1 MACRRILVLYGS
13 QTGTAQEVS
22 ERIWREAKQFHLSGP
37 VQSMDEYPI
46 TQLLHE
52 QYVVFVCSTT
62 GQGEEPD
69 NMKTFWKFLLR
80 KNLPANSL
88 QSLKFAVLGL
98 GDSSYAK
105 FNYAAKK
112 LFRRLLNLGG
122 TSLLPVGLAD
132 DQHDLGADAVIDP
145 WISQL
150 WDCLLK
156 ELPLPAGYTV
166 NANTKICPRWN
177 IEILETNEEIK
188 PIPIPSKFKGFQSKV
203 KFNDRT
209 TSSTHFQDVRFIS
222 FNECPLDMSYQP
234 GDVLMVRPQNL
245 PENVKL
251 LMDLLTG
258 EDAKHAGSKLAKETV
273 FSVTQ
278 YDPDMA
284 VPEPL
289 ENPQT
294 LINLA
299 THYWDLNALPR
310 RYMLKLLSEVTPN
323 ELEME
328 KLQEMA
334 SPEGQEMMYDYL
346 NRPRRTILEL
356 LADFPH
362 ATAHIPFPLLFEL
375 FTPIRP
381 RAFSI
386 ASAPETHRGELHILV
401 AVVRFKT
408 KLQKP
413 RLGLCSNWLASL
425 KPGDTINLWL
435 QKGSLRFPSKLDVP
449 VVMVGPG
456 TGVAPFRSYINQRNT
471 EGTASAQILHLY
483 FGCRKKDADF
493 HFSKEWL
500 SLQKDGKITLNCAFS
515 RDQEE
520 KIYVQ
525 HLISKNEELMWQII
539 RVGGHVFVA
548 GNSNNM
554 PTSVREAFRDSAMS
568 CGGLSLDT
576 ANELMNQMERE
587 GRYQTET
594 WA

>member
-1 MACRRILVLYGS
+1 MAGRRILVLYGS

-22 ERIWREAKQFHLSGP
+22 ERIWREAKLFHLSGP
-37 VQSMDEYPI
+37 VQAMDEYPI
-46 TQLLHE
+46 TQLLTE

-69 NMKTFWKFLLR
+69 NMKMFWKFLLR
-80 KNLPANSL
+80 KNLPTNSL
-88 QSLKFAVLGL
+88 RSLKFAVLGL

-112 LFRRLLNLGG
+112 LFRRLSNLGG
-122 TSLLPVGLAD
+122 TSLLPLGLAD

-150 WDCLLK
+150 WDCFLR
-156 ELPLPAGYTV
+156 ELPLPPGLTV
-166 NANTKICPRWN
+166 NPDIKISPRWS
-177 IEILETNEEIK
+177 IEILESNEVLK
-188 PIPIPSKFKGFQSKV
+188 PPPIPQKFKAFQSKV
-203 KFNDRT
+203 KSNDRT
-209 TSSTHFQDVRFIS
+209 TSSTHFQDVRLIS
-222 FNECPLDMSYQP
+222 FNDCPSDMSYQP

-245 PENVKL
+245 PDNVKL

-258 EDAKHAGSKLAKETV
+258 DDAKLAGSTLCQETV
-273 FSVTQ
+273 FSVSQ
-278 YDPDMA
+278 IDPDMV

-289 ENPQT
+289 KTPQS
-294 LINLA
+294 LINLV
-299 THYWDLNALPR
+299 THYWDLNAIPR
-310 RYMLKLLSEVTPN
+310 RYMLKLLAEVTPN

-334 SPEGQEMMYDYL
+334 SPQGQEMMFDYL
-346 NRPRRTILEL
+346 SRPKRTILEL

-362 ATAHIPFPLLFEL
+362 ATSHIPYPLLFEL

-386 ASAPETHRGELHILV
+386 ASSPEAHKGELHILV
-401 AVVRFKT
+401 AIVKYKT
-408 KLQKP
+408 KLLKP

-425 KPGDTINLWL
+425 KPGNAVNLWL
-435 QKGSLRFPSKLDVP
+435 QKGSLRFPSKQDVP
-449 VVMVGPG
+449 VVMIGPG
-456 TGVAPFRSYINQRNT
+456 TGVAPFRSYIHQRNS
-471 EGTASAQILHLY
+471 EGTASAEILHLY
-483 FGCRKKDADF
+483 FGCRKKDGDF
-493 HFSKEWL
+493 HFSKDWFA
-500 SLQKDGKITLNCAFS
+500 LQKAGKVTLNCAFS
-515 RDQEE
+515 RDQED

-525 HLISKNEELMWQII
+525 HLLSRDKELMWKFL
-539 RVGGHVFVA
+539 RAGGYVFVA

-554 PTSVREAFRDSAMS
+554 PTSVREAFRDSAVS
-568 CGGLSLDT
+568 CGGLGIDA
-576 ANELMNQMERE
+576 ANAFIDKMERE